1 MHGTSGAIQ
10 CAMHM
15 VDGLMLGGN
24 GQSRQGLILD
34 NWDQG
39 CAELYEELG
48 SYAELCHQLFEEG
61 FSANGGNAPGVY
73 DYEVSCEFGTWFGNM
88 LESGIIPSKAQAEL
102 CLKNLAR
109 IFWDR
114 MKEGNK

>member
-1 MHGTSGAIQ
+1 MQGTSGAIQ

-24 GQSRQGLILD
+24 GQSRHDIILE
-34 NWDQG
+34 NWGHG
-39 CAELYEELG
+39 CCELYEEVG
-48 SYAELCHQLFEEG
+48 SYAELCNLLFEEG
-61 FSANGGNAPGVY
+61 FAANGGNAPGVY
-73 DYEVSCEFGTWFGNM
+73 DYEVSCEFGEWFGNM
-88 LESGIIPSKAQAEL
+88 LESGIIPNLEQAL
-102 CLKNLAR
+102 LALTDLSS